1 MFKLLL
7 LLYQDKADY
16 ESVKDIFKNDFDDE
30 QSTNNIQVV
39 LNKYLNTLKVFGINV
54 KKVNNQYK
62 LLNNL
67 YAMNFS
73 EDDLKSINILSNS
86 IKTFPEENTSSDI
99 KKFIHELKIRMNYED
114 RNKLN
119 NTKMMICVCKT
130 PMSITDDKLNLGYP
144 KDFKMTVTDI
154 KVYNGA
160 GFIVVYMGNVL
171 LMPGMPKNPNYLIME

>member
-1 MFKLLL
+1 MCSSDL
-7 LLYQDKADY
+7 
-16 ESVKDIFKNDFDDE
+16 
-30 QSTNNIQVV
+30 
-39 LNKYLNTLKVFGINV
+39 VFGINV

-119 NTKMMICVCKT
+119 ISRSFFAYRMGRRVMQ
-130 PMSITDDKLNLGYP
+130 P
-144 KDFKMTVTDI
+144 KSS
-154 KVYNGA
+154 
-160 GFIVVYMGNVL
+160 
-171 LMPGMPKNPNYLIME
+171 

>member
-1 MFKLLL
+1 MVILQKNNPKLNDGRIKIFKLLL

-73 EDDLKSINILSNS
+73 EDDLKSINILSKNPS
-86 IKTFPEENTSSDI
+86 NRSARLCGTSLVTKALDMPNTSRFFNSALAL
-99 KKFIHELKIRMNYED
+99 ELLISFA
-114 RNKLN
+114 
-119 NTKMMICVCKT
+119 TST
-130 PMSITDDKLNLGYP
+130 PFP
-144 KDFKMTVTDI
+144 
-154 KVYNGA
+154 
-160 GFIVVYMGNVL
+160 
-171 LMPGMPKNPNYLIME
+171 

>member
-1 MFKLLL
+1 MKKNNPKLNDGCIKIFKLLL

-73 EDDLKSINILSNS
+73 EDDLKSINILSN
-86 IKTFPEENTSSDI
+86 
-99 KKFIHELKIRMNYED
+99 
-114 RNKLN
+114 
-119 NTKMMICVCKT
+119 
-130 PMSITDDKLNLGYP
+130 
-144 KDFKMTVTDI
+144 
-154 KVYNGA
+154 
-160 GFIVVYMGNVL
+160 
-171 LMPGMPKNPNYLIME
+171 